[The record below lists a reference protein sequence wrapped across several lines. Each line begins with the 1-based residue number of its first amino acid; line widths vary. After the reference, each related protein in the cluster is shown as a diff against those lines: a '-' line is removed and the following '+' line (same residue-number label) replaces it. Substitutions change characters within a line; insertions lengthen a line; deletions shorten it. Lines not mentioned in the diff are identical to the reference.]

1 MTANAR
7 AEAQPLPEREVTGA
21 AAAEGGL
28 LGWVLRSWPR
38 TWRETYGEEMAQSWV
53 EAGGRRSQLL
63 PLAVQGLR
71 RRVVCPVAAGS
82 TDLADAR
89 PGQDVVVEAGPR
101 YLLTGIVA
109 ALTASGV
116 CGAQV
121 WLGMVLSSAQR
132 VSQELVPGGAL
143 LVAVLVGLPLAVAAW
158 GERRTRQRRARDQ
171 GRGLVIGAGLAVLL
185 LFVLPAVVTAV
196 SS

>member
-1 MTANAR
+1 MVR
-7 AEAQPLPEREVTGA
+7 
-21 AAAEGGL
+21 
-28 LGWVLRSWPR
+28 
-38 TWRETYGEEMAQSWV
+38 
-53 EAGGRRSQLL
+53 
-63 PLAVQGLR
+63 
-71 RRVVCPVAAGS
+71 PVAAGS

-89 PGQDVVVEAGPR
+89 PGQHVVVEAGPR

-132 VSQELVPGGAL
+132 LSQEPVLGGAL

-185 LFVLPAVVTAV
+185 C
-196 SS
+196 SCCQRS